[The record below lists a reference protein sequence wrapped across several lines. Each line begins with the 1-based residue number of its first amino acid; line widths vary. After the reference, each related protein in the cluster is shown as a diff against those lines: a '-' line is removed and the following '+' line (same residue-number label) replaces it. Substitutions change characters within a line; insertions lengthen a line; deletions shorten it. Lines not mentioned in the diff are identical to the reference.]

1 MRKAGT
7 RQRLMDSTEKLLY
20 TVPYERLTIAKIT
33 EDCGVS
39 RQVFYKYFLDK
50 EDLFTQMSRRFL
62 YTRFSM
68 EQPFFWRSMVLHFLE
83 EQQKHRNFYMTAAH
97 ATDDRVA
104 YRCFLQFVLH
114 LYRNMIVYKK
124 GEPASPD
131 EDVLLQ
137 IYCRGG
143 IDYLVQ
149 WEREGMKI
157 PIGTMLDSFEYSMP
171 PRIHD
176 LLTGSSFPPKIA
188 QK

>member
-50 EDLFTQMSRRFL
+50 EDLFTQMSRHFL

-83 EQQKHRNFYMTAAH
+83 E
-97 ATDDRVA
+97 RVA

-157 PIGTMLDSFEYSMP
+157 PIGIMLDSFEYSMP

-176 LLTGSSFPPKIA
+176 LLTGSGFPPEIA